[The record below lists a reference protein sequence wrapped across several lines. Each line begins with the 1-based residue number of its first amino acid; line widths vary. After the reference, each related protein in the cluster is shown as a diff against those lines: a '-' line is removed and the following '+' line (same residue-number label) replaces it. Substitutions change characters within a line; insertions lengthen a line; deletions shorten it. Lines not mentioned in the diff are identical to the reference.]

1 MKWIQRIGIGL
12 GVVVAVAVV
21 GVWIATLLARPAIT
35 PAYYSHFDHYPLVIA
50 HADDTGSGVAP
61 GNTLLF
67 LETVAEIGVDV
78 LEMDV
83 HMTADNQI
91 VLLHDATV
99 DRTTTGSGPV
109 NTFTLA
115 ELQALEVGGNW
126 TADEGATYPYRGRGL
141 TIPTLAAVFE
151 RFPDYPINIEI
162 KAEDPAIAPVL
173 CRTITDHNM
182 TDWVLVVSSRDDALK
197 AFRKECPDVASGANR
212 GDVTKF
218 VLLNFVGAS
227 GIIPP
232 PYQAFQ
238 VPEVSGGI
246 PVVTPS
252 FVRAAHRANVQVHI
266 WTINDPAEMQRFID
280 MGVDG
285 IMTDDPDALL
295 GLLGR

>member
-1 MKWIQRIGIGL
+1 MNRSARNMIRVFVAAL
-12 GVVVAVAVV
+12 GVFL
-21 GVWIATLLARPAIT
+21 IASALAKPAIT
-35 PAYYSHFDHYPLVIA
+35 PAFYSHFDRYPLVIA

-83 HMTADNQI
+83 HMTADGQI

-99 DRTTTGSGPV
+99 DRTTTGTGAV
-109 NTFTLA
+109 NTLTLA
-115 ELQALEVGGNW
+115 QLQALEVGGNW
-126 TADEGATYPYRGRGL
+126 TADDGASYPYQGQGL

-151 RFPDYPINIEI
+151 RFPDYPMNIEI

-173 CRTITDHNM
+173 CRTITQHAM
-182 TDWVLVVSSRDDALK
+182 TDMVLVVSSRDDALK

-218 VLLNFVGAS
+218 VLLNFVGLA
-227 GIIPP
+227 GILSP

-238 VPEVSGGI
+238 VPEVSGRI
-246 PVVTPS
+246 PVVRPS

-266 WTINDPAEMQRFID
+266 WTINDVDEMQRFLD

-285 IMTDDPDALL
+285 IMTDKPQEMM
-295 GLLGR
+295 GLIGR